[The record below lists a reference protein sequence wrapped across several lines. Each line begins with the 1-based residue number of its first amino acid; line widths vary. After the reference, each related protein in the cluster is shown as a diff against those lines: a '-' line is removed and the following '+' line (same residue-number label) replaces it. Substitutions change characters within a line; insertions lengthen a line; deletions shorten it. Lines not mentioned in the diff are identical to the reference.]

1 MKRIIRGRVD
11 ISLFGGWSCLGGGVL
26 GGFGWGPPGGHQTFE
41 RLIEPMYSNLLY
53 SMLEEGLF
61 SKYESASHSYHLQHR
76 YSLIS
81 IRSAPVLGLCFS
93 TPLLTSYVPCKAA
106 FLICHY
112 RF

>member
-1 MKRIIRGRVD
+1 VKRIIRGRVD
-11 ISLFGGWSCLGGGVL
+11 MSLFGGRSCLGGGVW
-26 GGFGWGPPGGHQTFE
+26 GGGGAAGRSSNVRCR
-41 RLIEPMYSNLLY
+41 RLIEPMYSNLLC

-61 SKYESASHSYHLQHR
+61 SKYESASRSYHLQHR

-93 TPLLTSYVPCKAA
+93 TPLLTSYVPCEAA